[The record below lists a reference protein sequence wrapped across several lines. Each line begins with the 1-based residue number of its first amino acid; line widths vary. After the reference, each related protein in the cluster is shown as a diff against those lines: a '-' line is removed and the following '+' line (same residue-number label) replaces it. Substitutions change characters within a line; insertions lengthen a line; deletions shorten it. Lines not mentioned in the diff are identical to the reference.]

1 MLRFPRTKRIA
12 VKKTVLHAA
21 FTTSGKKN
29 KDLFFNRVEEVKKMT
44 TLLEGE
50 PQFTVLLG
58 PPSSG
63 KTRFIRHVVEQKD
76 PHLMVFEQ
84 AKFFPLFVNLRGVKV
99 NEEDWFAMAFEKE
112 VEGYGEYLKSF
123 EIAGVRAEFAP
134 KEQKKQAQEPKPEP
148 IIVKTFDKLVSLCE
162 KSPRPGVLVVDE
174 ANKLMVLADK
184 NPEDFRT
191 FMDGVVKVTKEG
203 LKLHVVFTSSDSF
216 FEKWLTGPNG
226 RCLFLYVNE
235 LADNLLFSS
244 WA

>member
-1 MLRFPRTKRIA
+1 MLRFLWTKRIA
-12 VKKTVLHAA
+12 VKKTALHAA

-29 KDLFFNRVEEVKKMT
+29 VDQFFNRVDEIKNS
-44 TLLEGE
+44 LLEGD

-76 PHLMVFEQ
+76 PHLMEFQQ

-112 VEGYGEYLKSF
+112 VEKFRRYLKSV
-123 EIAGVRAEFAP
+123 EVSGNGVRVDFVPIEH
-134 KEQKKQAQEPKPEP
+134 KQTQKQKPEP
-148 IIVKTFDKLVSLCE
+148 IIVKTFDKLVSFCE
-162 KSPRPGVLVVDE
+162 KSPRPGVLVIDE
-174 ANKLMVLADK
+174 ANKLMLLADK

-191 FMDGVVKVTKEG
+191 FMDGVVKVTKEDRR
-203 LKLHVVFTSSDSF
+203 LHVVFTSSDSF

-226 RCLFLYVNE
+226 RCLFLHINE
-235 LADNLLFSS
+235 WADKLFSS